1 MENRTK
7 RRGGGGGV
15 LYVDKT
21 GISGHFLDNVGG
33 SGGADG
39 AAGGVVVNHA
49 AITVQAAGNPK
60 CDVR

>member
-1 MENRTK
+1 MENGTK
-7 RRGGGGGV
+7 RRGGGGV

-33 SGGADG
+33 GADG
-39 AAGGVVVNHA
+39 AAGGVAVNHA

-60 CDVR
+60 CDVQ